1 MPGTETKEILYISG
15 NQEPISPS
23 EQLQLILRLCDG
35 VFTDQF
41 IFGHMGGGG
50 GGELDGSSFSSR
62 NHPLCLLWFGHKI
75 VNHCKSVLSK
85 GILLR
90 ASPGIISNTRQGIFA
105 RLLMVQF
112 ISKKGMSNDASYV
125 NTNVRK
131 TTMQGTTVPYSLRPV
146 CEKQTC

>member
-23 EQLQLILRLCDG
+23 EQPQIILGLCDG

-41 IFGHMGGGG
+41 IFGHMVGGGG
-50 GGELDGSSFSSR
+50 IRWVFVFISESL
-62 NHPLCLLWFGHKI
+62 LCLLWFGHKI

-85 GILLR
+85 GILLG

-112 ISKKGMSNDASYV
+112 TSNKGMSNDASYV
-125 NTNVRK
+125 NTNVR
-131 TTMQGTTVPYSLRPV
+131 
-146 CEKQTC
+146 

>member
-23 EQLQLILRLCDG
+23 EQLQIILGLCDG

-41 IFGHMGGGG
+41 IFGHMVGGGG
-50 GGELDGSSFSSR
+50 GWRLDGSSFSPR

-85 GILLR
+85 GILLG

-112 ISKKGMSNDASYV
+112 TSNKGMSNDASYV
-125 NTNVRK
+125 NTNVR
-131 TTMQGTTVPYSLRPV
+131 
-146 CEKQTC
+146 

>member
-15 NQEPISPS
+15 KQEPISPS

-50 GGELDGSSFSSR
+50 LDGSSFSSR
-62 NHPLCLLWFGHKI
+62 NRPLCLLWFGHKI
-75 VNHCKSVLSK
+75 VNNCKSVLSK
-85 GILLR
+85 GILLG

-112 ISKKGMSNDASYV
+112 TSNKGMSNDASYV

-131 TTMQGTTVPYSLRPV
+131 TTMQGTTVLYSLRPV
-146 CEKQTC
+146 CVKQTCC

>member
-23 EQLQLILRLCDG
+23 DQLQIILGLYVT
-35 VFTDQF
+35 VFLRTSLFLDTW
-41 IFGHMGGGG
+41 GGG
-50 GGELDGSSFSSR
+50 LDGSSFSSR

-75 VNHCKSVLSK
+75 VNNCKSVLSK
-85 GILLR
+85 GILLG

-112 ISKKGMSNDASYV
+112 TSNKGMSNDASYV
-125 NTNVRK
+125 DTNVRK
-131 TTMQGTTVPYSLRPV
+131 TTMQGTTVLYSLRPV
-146 CEKQTC
+146 CVKQTC

>member
-50 GGELDGSSFSSR
+50 IRWVF
-62 NHPLCLLWFGHKI
+62 
-75 VNHCKSVLSK
+75 V
-85 GILLR
+85 
-90 ASPGIISNTRQGIFA
+90 
-105 RLLMVQF
+105 F
-112 ISKKGMSNDASYV
+112 ISESPALSALV
-125 NTNVRK
+125 W
-131 TTMQGTTVPYSLRPV
+131 P
-146 CEKQTC
+146 

>member
-41 IFGHMGGGG
+41 IFRHMGGWGG
-50 GGELDGSSFSSR
+50 GGVGGELDGSSFSSR

-85 GILLR
+85 GILFG

-112 ISKKGMSNDASYV
+112 TSNKGMSNDASYV
-125 NTNVRK
+125 NTGNYRPLLF
-131 TTMQGTTVPYSLRPV
+131 TTSL
-146 CEKQTC
+146 

>member
-23 EQLQLILRLCDG
+23 EQLQLILRLFDG

-41 IFGHMGGGG
+41 IFGHMGGG
-50 GGELDGSSFSSR
+50 LDGSSFSSR

-85 GILLR
+85 GILLG
-90 ASPGIISNTRQGIFA
+90 ASPGIICNTRQGTFA

-112 ISKKGMSNDASYV
+112 TSNKGMSNGASYV
-125 NTNVRK
+125 NTNVR
-131 TTMQGTTVPYSLRPV
+131 
-146 CEKQTC
+146 

>member
-1 MPGTETKEILYISG
+1 MPGTEDKEILYISG
-15 NQEPISPS
+15 SLEPISPS
-23 EQLQLILRLCDG
+23 EQLQLILGLCDG

-41 IFGHMGGGG
+41 IFGHIWGGRGG
-50 GGELDGSSFSSR
+50 LDGSSFSSR
-62 NHPLCLLWFGHKI
+62 NHPLCLLKFGHKI

-112 ISKKGMSNDASYV
+112 TSDKGMSNDASYV
-125 NTNVRK
+125 NTNVR
-131 TTMQGTTVPYSLRPV
+131 
-146 CEKQTC
+146 

>member
-23 EQLQLILRLCDG
+23 EQLQIILGLCDG

-41 IFGHMGGGG
+41 IFGHMVGGGG
-50 GGELDGSSFSSR
+50 GLEGSSFSSR
-62 NHPLCLLWFGHKI
+62 HPSLCLLWFGHKI

-90 ASPGIISNTRQGIFA
+90 ASLGIISNTRQGIFA

-112 ISKKGMSNDASYV
+112 TSNKGMSNDVSYV
-125 NTNVRK
+125 N

-146 CEKQTC
+146 CVKQTC

>member
-1 MPGTETKEILYISG
+1 MPGTEDKEILYISG
-15 NQEPISPS
+15 SLEPISPS
-23 EQLQLILRLCDG
+23 EQLQLILGLCDG

-41 IFGHMGGGG
+41 IFGHIWGGRGG
-50 GGELDGSSFSSR
+50 LDGSSFSSR
-62 NHPLCLLWFGHKI
+62 NHPLCLLWFGHKF

-112 ISKKGMSNDASYV
+112 TSDKGMSNDASYV
-125 NTNVRK
+125 NTNVR
-131 TTMQGTTVPYSLRPV
+131 
-146 CEKQTC
+146 

>member
-50 GGELDGSSFSSR
+50 GLEGFSFSSG
-62 NHPLCLLWFGHKI
+62 NPPLFLFCFGQKI
-75 VNHCKSVLSK
+75 
-85 GILLR
+85 
-90 ASPGIISNTRQGIFA
+90 
-105 RLLMVQF
+105 
-112 ISKKGMSNDASYV
+112 
-125 NTNVRK
+125 
-131 TTMQGTTVPYSLRPV
+131 
-146 CEKQTC
+146 

>member
-1 MPGTETKEILYISG
+1 MPGTETKEIYISG

-41 IFGHMGGGG
+41 IFGHMGGG
-50 GGELDGSSFSSR
+50 LDGSSFSSR
-62 NHPLCLLWFGHKI
+62 NHPLCLLWFGHII

-85 GILLR
+85 GILLG

-112 ISKKGMSNDASYV
+112 TSNKGMSDDASYV
-125 NTNVRK
+125 NTGNYRPLLF
-131 TTMQGTTVPYSLRPV
+131 TTSL
-146 CEKQTC
+146 

>member
-41 IFGHMGGGG
+41 IFGHRGGGG
-50 GGELDGSSFSSR
+50 LDGSSFSSR
-62 NHPLCLLWFGHKI
+62 NHPLYLLWFGHKI

-85 GILLR
+85 GILLE

-112 ISKKGMSNDASYV
+112 TSNKGMSNDASYV

-131 TTMQGTTVPYSLRPV
+131 TTMQGTTVLYSLRPV
-146 CEKQTC
+146 CVKQTCC